1 LVKWGKNSSD
11 GPDRSSYGASGA
23 TVSGA
28 SLMALVG
35 LVPNAGRTMLNCF
48 RTGKSPK
55 RSSKRFE
62 TIMADDNE
70 IVSTRKP
77 LKPQL

>member
-1 LVKWGKNSSD
+1 
-11 GPDRSSYGASGA
+11 
-23 TVSGA
+23 
-28 SLMALVG
+28 MALIG
-35 LVPNAGRTMLNCF
+35 LMPEPGPTMLNCF
-48 RTGKSPK
+48 RTGKSSK

-62 TIMADDNE
+62 TITVDDNE

>member
-1 LVKWGKNSSD
+1 
-11 GPDRSSYGASGA
+11 
-23 TVSGA
+23 
-28 SLMALVG
+28 MALVG
-35 LVPNAGRTMLNCF
+35 LVPKAGRTMLNCF
-48 RTGKSPK
+48 RTGKSSK